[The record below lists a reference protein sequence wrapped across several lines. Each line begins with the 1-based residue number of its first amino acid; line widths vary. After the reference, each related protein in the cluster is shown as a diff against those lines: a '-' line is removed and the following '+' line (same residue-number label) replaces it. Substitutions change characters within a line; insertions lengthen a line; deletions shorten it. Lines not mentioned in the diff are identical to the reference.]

1 MALGE
6 APEEHSKIYQ
16 YAMERFDAGCN
27 LDHDSMNVWNSLA
40 YVMPAVPQS
49 LDKAKPRR
57 HYRDYTAEID
67 QSHGENGEYV
77 EMIMQRSAP
86 EAVSAFDA
94 LVDEFNAD
102 LDRIKLE
109 RDFEAI
115 KRFVNKAKELVY
127 SKK

>member
-1 MALGE
+1 MGLGE

-86 EAVSAFDA
+86 EAVTAFDA
-94 LVDEFNAD
+94 LVEAFNAD
-102 LDRIKLE
+102 LERIKRE
-109 RDFEAI
+109 QDYATI
-115 KRFVNKAKELVY
+115 KKFLASAKELVY